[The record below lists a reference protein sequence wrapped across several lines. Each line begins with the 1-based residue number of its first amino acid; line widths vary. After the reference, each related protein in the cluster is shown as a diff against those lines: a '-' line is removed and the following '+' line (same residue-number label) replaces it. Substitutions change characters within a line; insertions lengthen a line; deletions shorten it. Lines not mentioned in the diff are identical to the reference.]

1 MRRRKT
7 CDGHRNVRHFY
18 SRPPLAELRGI
29 GSFRSV
35 IAVRASVVVLGVWVL
50 VSERLETSS
59 GRSRYLSWSRENGLA
74 DIAASSFITPPLKG
88 SRSFSCMFYS
98 QPLQV

>member
-74 DIAASSFITPPLKG
+74 DIAKG